1 MFDDI
6 NLLGI
11 LVAAIAGFVLGWV
24 WYSKLLFGPAWL
36 ASVPGAAV
44 TQFSRI
50 KYLVTF
56 LLGLFSAL
64 IFSVFLGTD
73 TPLGVAT
80 LAGLLTGLGWVA
92 ASYGVNYMYE
102 DRGWKLFLIDAGF
115 HTVKFTL
122 YGVILGLWH

>member
-24 WYSKLLFGPAWL
+24 WYSKLLFGRAWL
-36 ASVPGAAV
+36 ALNPGAAL
-44 TQFSRI
+44 TQYSRV

-73 TPLGVAT
+73 TPMGV
-80 LAGLLTGLGWVA
+80 
-92 ASYGVNYMYE
+92 
-102 DRGWKLFLIDAGF
+102 
-115 HTVKFTL
+115 
-122 YGVILGLWH
+122 